1 VIHRTLGLIV
11 NPIAG
16 MGGRVGLKGTDGPQT
31 VAQARALGAVPLS
44 AVRAAQALGVIA
56 QANIPGLEVL
66 TAPGSMGE
74 EIVRELGW
82 QPRVIGEPLAGETTA
97 ADTERAAAT
106 MAALGVDLLLFAGGD
121 GTARNICHAIGT
133 SIPAIGIPTGVKMHS
148 AVYATSPRAAGEI
161 VVRSL
166 TTESAATREAEVMD
180 IDEEAFRQGIVSA
193 RLYGALRVPVAR
205 GLLQGLKSGRGGGEP
220 AELAAIAADV
230 VRRMLQA
237 QDRVSIIG
245 PGGTTRAIL
254 DQMGLPSTLL
264 GVDVLY
270 RGEVLR
276 LDATERELLGYLAQ
290 TPGQVIVTPI
300 GGQGFLFGRGNQQ
313 ISAEVLRRVGLE
325 NIVVVA
331 TPSKLSSLAGGPL
344 RVDTG
349 DEELDALLRGYRRVV
364 TGYGMETVYPVG

>member
-1 VIHRTLGLIV
+1 MTRTLGLIV

-44 AVRAAQALGVIA
+44 ATRAAQALAVIA

-66 TAPGSMGE
+66 TAPGAMGE
-74 EIVRELGW
+74 AIARGLGW
-82 QPRVIGEPLAGETTA
+82 TPQVIGQSLSGDSSA
-97 ADTERAAAT
+97 ADTERAATA
-106 MAALGVDLLLFAGGD
+106 MAAQGVDLLLFAGGD

-133 SIPAIGIPTGVKMHS
+133 SVPAIGIPTGVKMHS
-148 AVYATSPRAAGEI
+148 AVYATSPRAAGE
-161 VVRSL
+161 VVVWAL
-166 TTESAATREAEVMD
+166 ITNAATREAEVMD

-230 VRRMLQA
+230 VAHPLQA
-237 QDRVSIIG
+237 PDRVSIIG
-245 PGGTTRAIL
+245 PGSTTRAIL

-270 RGEVLR
+270 RGDVLR
-276 LDATERELLGYLAQ
+276 HDATERELLGYLAQ

-325 NIVVVA
+325 NIIVVA

-364 TGYGMETVYPVG
+364 TGYGMETVYAVA